1 MYSLPLPSSY
11 KSTVLLGTNLKNLT
25 IHSKQTSP
33 IYYLTQKKKTSF
45 NHASCFSGTTEDYW
59 SHRILFRVPLIFF
72 KTDSENTCIRGNLSR
87 IACSVKHIR
96 IV

>member
-45 NHASCFSGTTEDYW
+45 NHASCFSGTTED
-59 SHRILFRVPLIFF
+59 RILFRVPLIFF
-72 KTDSENTCIRGNLSR
+72 RLIQKTPALEETCLELPVASSI
-87 IACSVKHIR
+87 
-96 IV
+96 